1 MKLNFSRHYIF
12 FAERT
17 VANEAVSY
25 AAYCL
30 FAIPS
35 YSLVDE
41 VSILPCSDKPAWV
54 IDESGLRIDVASFT

>member
-41 VSILPCSDKPAWV
+41 VSILPCSDKPA
-54 IDESGLRIDVASFT
+54 